1 MPVFDVECL
10 SFALLPKG
18 NNIAEEHLFAPLV
31 AEFAGGAIGD
41 NDLAV
46 AVFGLE
52 VLPVYDAFVCDPV
65 PKSGPRRDEGGP
77 DDNWHVRYK
86 VRLEELCI
94 RGSDLELRAISH
106 HGSSYLLVHQPA

>member
-1 MPVFDVECL
+1 MKLPLDKGLF

-46 AVFGLE
+46 AVFGFEL
-52 VLPVYDAFVCDPV
+52 LPVDIAFCCDPFL
-65 PKSGPRRDEGGP
+65 KSRPSRNEGGP
-77 DDNWHVRYK
+77 DDNWHVGHK
-86 VRLEELCI
+86 VRFEELSV
-94 RGSDLELRAISH
+94 RGSDLELRAIRH
-106 HGSSYLLVHQPA
+106 H